1 MNLKAKVRDIE
12 DFPQKG
18 ILFRDITT
26 LIGDGEAYRYVVDA
40 FAEKIEPLDVD
51 AILVL
56 DARGFLV
63 GPPVA
68 YKLRKGI
75 VPVRKKGKLPAETYQ
90 VEFDL
95 EYGSD
100 AFEIHQDALK
110 PGMKVAI
117 LDDLLAT
124 GGSAGAACRLAE
136 MAGAQVVF
144 VGFLIEL
151 SALKGREKLEGYNV
165 FSLITY

>member
-1 MNLKAKVRDIE
+1 M
-12 DFPQKG
+12 
-18 ILFRDITT
+18 
-26 LIGDGEAYRYVVDA
+26 
-40 FAEKIEPLDVD
+40 D

-68 YKLRKGI
+68 YKLNKGI

-90 VEFDL
+90 VKFDL

-100 AFEIHQDALK
+100 VFEIHKDALE

-124 GGSAGAACRLAE
+124 GGSANAACELAK
-136 MAGAQVVF
+136 MAGAEVVF

-151 SALKGREKLEGYNV
+151 SALGGREKLKDYDI